1 MSEYRM
7 PECIDIANAPE
18 RASLGIL
25 LAALHAVEGA
35 LYAEH
40 PTLVFADLIEPGWP
54 PTLVLAKRLIH
65 SCDKLQRLIDKY
77 DRAVDDALGRFSD
90 EPPF

>member
-1 MSEYRM
+1 M

-35 LYAEH
+35 LYAQH
-40 PTLVFADLIEPGWP
+40 PTLLFDDLIEPGWP
-54 PTLVLAKRLIH
+54 PTLILARKIANDCDRLA
-65 SCDKLQRLIDKY
+65 RLIDKY
-77 DRAVDDALGRFSD
+77 DRAVEDAVGSGFD
-90 EPPF
+90 EIPF